1 MSPSGIDTCTFAGL
15 FNHLHT
21 RLIVKHGRFRRANR
35 PNSQPSWTGMGI
47 RHCFGHRLPFRS
59 WHGMVYFQHSMS
71 PTCLPLVPQVF
82 TTWVLKRYN
91 NELQTSEM
99 FSTAGRTVKSGLVAS
114 AVVSS
119 WTWAATLL
127 QSSSVAFRYG
137 VSGPLWY
144 AAGAT
149 VQILLF
155 ATVAI
160 ELKRRAPNAHVG
172 VH

>member
-1 MSPSGIDTCTFAGL
+1 MVRL
-15 FNHLHT
+15 T
-21 RLIVKHGRFRRANR
+21 RCVFDF
-35 PNSQPSWTGMGI
+35 SD
-47 RHCFGHRLPFRS
+47 
-59 WHGMVYFQHSMS
+59 
-71 PTCLPLVPQVF
+71 PQVDMLRKVF

-137 VSGPLWY
+137 RP
-144 AAGAT
+144 
-149 VQILLF
+149 
-155 ATVAI
+155 
-160 ELKRRAPNAHVG
+160 
-172 VH
+172 